1 MFGGLDC
8 YVVKAGIAV
17 FVQRDA
23 DIVNLG
29 NVVAKERAV

>member
-1 MFGGLDC
+1 MFGGLHC
-8 YVVKAGIAV
+8 YIVKAGISV
-17 FVQRDA
+17 FVRRDT